1 MVIRNIKGDL
11 VIWIVVVLLSLYSIL
26 AVYSSIVTL
35 AYKYKAGD
43 TESYLIKHV
52 VLVGFGLLLMY
63 LTHKIKYTYYS
74 RLSQIALWLAAP
86 LLLFTLFKGTNIN
99 DASRWIEV
107 PVLGVTFQTSDFAK
121 LALIAYVARMLALR
135 QNEIKDFKRGFLP
148 IVIPVIAICGL
159 IFPANFSTAATLF
172 GTCFV
177 LLFIGRVHWKHLLL
191 LIGSGAVFLLLIVFF
206 IFKFPDV
213 IPRGETW
220 KARVESFI
228 NNEQDAEGNFQVEQ
242 AQIAVS
248 TGGLTGKGP
257 GKSTQRNFLPHPY
270 SDFIFA
276 IITEEYGLIFGA
288 LPIILLYLILLFRGV
303 RIASRAEKPF
313 GSFLVIGISMS
324 LVFQAMIHMA
334 VAVHLFPV
342 TGQPLPL
349 VSMGG
354 TSIWFTCIAIGIIL
368 SVSRETEKENLHE
381 GGEVEPA

>member
-1 MVIRNIKGDL
+1 M
-11 VIWIVVVLLSLYSIL
+11 IWIVVVVLSLYSIL

-35 AYKYKAGD
+35 AYKYKSGD
-43 TESYLIKHV
+43 TESYLIKHA

-63 LTHKIKYTYYS
+63 ITHKIKYTYYS
-74 RLSQIALWLAAP
+74 RISQIALWVAVP
-86 LLLFTLFKGTNIN
+86 LLLFTLLHGANIN
-99 DASRWIEV
+99 EASRWIEV
-107 PVLGVTFQTSDFAK
+107 PGLGVTFQTSDFAK

-148 IVIPVIAICGL
+148 IVAPVIVICGL
-159 IFPANFSTAATLF
+159 IFPANFSTAAVLF
-172 GTCFV
+172 GTCFI
-177 LLFIGRVHWKHLLL
+177 LMFIGRVSWKHLLL
-191 LIGSGAVFLLLIVFF
+191 LIGSGAVFLSLIALL
-206 IFKFPDV
+206 IFKFPDAV
-213 IPRGETW
+213 PRGQTW

-228 NNEQDAEGNFQVEQ
+228 NSKEDADGNFQAEQ

-276 IITEEYGLIFGA
+276 IITEEYGLLFGA
-288 LPIILLYLILLFRGV
+288 VPIIFLYLILLFRGV
-303 RIASRAEKPF
+303 RIASRAKKPF

-354 TSIWFTCIAIGIIL
+354 TSIWFTCIAIGIVL
-368 SVSRETEKENLHE
+368 SVSRDTEKGKITK
-381 GGEVEPA
+381 GGELESV